1 MQEMVI
7 IGANAAGLSNKTDS
21 LLRLISV
28 FNPGVHL
35 DCGAGQTFG
44 LKRPFYFQDFI
55 QIL

>member
-1 MQEMVI
+1 MVI